1 MSETFRFFPESPCD
15 IIKMGRT
22 GLTQNHTNGRTME
35 IHRTL
40 GDKVR
45 IYRRADGGAW
55 HCSTYMKGKEWR
67 KSTKERSLARAKDV
81 AEDWYLELCAKD
93 RFGELH
99 TGKTFAE
106 AAKKFEEEYEAIT
119 RGRRSPK
126 WVQGHKDRI
135 RLHLVPFFGKKTVN
149 QITSG
154 LVQEYRVHRM
164 TEPKRD
170 DPTDQQADKDVGRKG
185 KAKAK
190 AKKQAEPKPWKPPAI
205 PSITKLSL

>member
-1 MSETFRFFPESPCD
+1 
-15 IIKMGRT
+15 
-22 GLTQNHTNGRTME
+22 ME

-45 IYRRADGGAW
+45 IYRRVDGGTW

-106 AAKKFEEEYEAIT
+106 AAKIPDFEI
-119 RGRRSPK
+119 K
-126 WVQGHKDRI
+126 V
-135 RLHLVPFFGKKTVN
+135 
-149 QITSG
+149 
-154 LVQEYRVHRM
+154 
-164 TEPKRD
+164 RD
-170 DPTDQQADKDVGRKG
+170 PH
-185 KAKAK
+185 
-190 AKKQAEPKPWKPPAI
+190 I
-205 PSITKLSL
+205 SNL